1 MISKQIVAQNLCLK
15 CGICC
20 DGTLFKDV
28 ELQPSDDA
36 ARLRQLGLE
45 LRKGPVARSKCEH
58 QTRRTP
64 TPPTS
69 LAQPCLA
76 LCGNLECRIY
86 AERPTH
92 CRDFECAL
100 FIAVAGGELETTAA
114 QRAIGLARQR
124 AERVRRLLRA
134 LGDYDET
141 KALSVRFRKTRRRFE
156 NMPIGEDAAATFAQ
170 LTLAVHDLNLLLGE
184 KFYPG
189 DADIRCG

>member
-1 MISKQIVAQNLCLK
+1 MWNSNLRMMRRG
-15 CGICC
+15 CGNSVWNF
-20 DGTLFKDV
+20 GKA
-28 ELQPSDDA
+28 PWRGA
-36 ARLRQLGLE
+36 NAN
-45 LRKGPVARSKCEH
+45 
-58 QTRRTP
+58 TRRAGP
-64 TPPTS
+64 QRRRPAWRS
-69 LAQPCLA
+69 RAWHFA
-76 LCGNLECRIY
+76 AISSVAVY

-124 AERVRRLLRA
+124 AQRVRRLLRA
-134 LGDYDET
+134 LGDHDET
-141 KALSVRFRKTRRRFE
+141 KALNVRFRKTRRRFE